1 MRVILL
7 LKRLCVAC
15 SETIVDNKA
24 MCNSLVTHSSSLLS
38 VMGLGL
44 LFSSQWNTQM
54 MFSHSLRSFADLGY
68 SPSS

>member
-38 VMGLGL
+38 VMGVGL
-44 LFSSQWNTQM
+44 SFSSQRNTRM
-54 MFSHSLRSFADLGY
+54 MFSHTV
-68 SPSS
+68 